1 MKGLR
6 RAGLA
11 LAIFALGFGQA
22 QSGHAPDA
30 DTATVATPRLALGVQ
45 ADADLADAQP
55 VRIAA
60 SKPTYLDKPCSFVP
74 AKNPVKPKKNACRF
88 V

>member
-6 RAGLA
+6 QAGLA
-11 LAIFALGFGQA
+11 LAIFALAFGQA
-22 QSGHAPDA
+22 QSGHAVDA
-30 DTATVATPRLALGVQ
+30 DTATVPVSALALGVQ

>member
-11 LAIFALGFGQA
+11 LAIFALAIGQA
-22 QSGHAPDA
+22 QSGHAQGP
-30 DTATVATPRLALGVQ
+30 DTAPFPGPRLVLGVH
-45 ADADLADAQP
+45 ADADLAGAQP
-55 VRIAA
+55 VRMAA
-60 SKPTYLDKPCSFVP
+60 AKPTYLDKPCSFVP